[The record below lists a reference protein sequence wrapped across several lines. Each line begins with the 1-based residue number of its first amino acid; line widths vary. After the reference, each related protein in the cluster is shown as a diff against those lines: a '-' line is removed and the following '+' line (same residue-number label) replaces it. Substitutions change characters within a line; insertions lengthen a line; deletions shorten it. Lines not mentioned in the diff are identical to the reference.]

1 MIVKER
7 YNIMLNPRIV
17 EIIDIEAAKL
27 DLSRSAYIND
37 LLLQYIAES
46 GLFFSNSDDSVQIK
60 IEGDLYCD

>member
-60 IEGDLYCD
+60 VEGDLYCD

>member
-17 EIIDIEAAKL
+17 EIIDMEAAKL

-46 GLFFSNSDDSVQIK
+46 DLFLSNSDDSVQIK
-60 IEGDLYCD
+60 VEGDLYCD